1 MSNTIGAWKINV
13 SWMNEMP
20 ALKTEWDAII
30 SFKVKVVFTAGVD
43 AAKQIVPHRA
53 GGSIN

>member
-30 SFKVKVVFTAGVD
+30 FKVKVVFTAGVD
-43 AAKQIVPHRA
+43 AAKQILPHRA